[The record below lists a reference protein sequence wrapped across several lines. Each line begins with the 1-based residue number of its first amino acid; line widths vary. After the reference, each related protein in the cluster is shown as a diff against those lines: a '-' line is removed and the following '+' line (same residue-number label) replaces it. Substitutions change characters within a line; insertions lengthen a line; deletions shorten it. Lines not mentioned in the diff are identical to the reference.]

1 MKSFITALIIF
12 AITIALVIANA
23 IYVDNSAKVLTEAAN
38 AMPSLDQLRE
48 CGLTD
53 AEKSNQNDEYPEE
66 SREQMGEYGINAISH
81 FEETWNQ
88 RRNTLEL
95 FIVYDYIYNIQ
106 STVDQI
112 KDFFDGEFY
121 TDYATQRKMLL
132 SAIQRLGEVE
142 ELTWDSIF

>member
-66 SREQMGEYGINAISH
+66 SREQMRGIRH
-81 FEETWNQ
+81 
-88 RRNTLEL
+88 
-95 FIVYDYIYNIQ
+95 
-106 STVDQI
+106 
-112 KDFFDGEFY
+112 KCH
-121 TDYATQRKMLL
+121 
-132 SAIQRLGEVE
+132 
-142 ELTWDSIF
+142 LTF